1 LRSNSSQIVL
11 KAFMTQQT
19 KHFFDFDGF
28 RIDATERL
36 LLRDGEIV
44 PLTQKAFDV
53 LLNLIERGGQIVEKE
68 ELMRQVWA
76 GSFVEEGNLT
86 QNIYTLRKALGKTP
100 DGDEYIKTLPRRGYR
115 FAVKVSE
122 SWQENLPNQASAV
135 QLSDGNANGSQA
147 TNGITNNR
155 LAEIEGRSE
164 ASATETALPETGGE
178 NRRIEAQPDRRKRL
192 ALGLLG
198 LLVVAGLAFTV
209 YQLATPKP
217 VERAQA
223 EVAQKMTLTSL
234 TTTGNI
240 QRAAISPDGKYM
252 VYAVADKPQL
262 SSLWVTQLATFT
274 NQQIIAPAEVQYHA
288 VSFSGDGEY
297 IYYVVIEKGRGLR
310 TLYRIPMV
318 GGTAKKLI
326 EAVDTAVSFS
336 PDGKEFVFRRWSDT
350 RREAILYI
358 ADADGN
364 REREL
369 AAIKAPEGF
378 SDPAW
383 SPDGK
388 TIACAAGHSSGGLN
402 MYVITVN
409 VADGSVKQLSNERW
423 RWLGQMAW
431 LADSSALIM
440 VGSQSPATPYQIWQ
454 ISFADGRVRKIT
466 NDANFYNRLSMS
478 ADGRAIIALQRRQAT
493 NVWMVGR
500 DDRRNAKQIT
510 FGTGG
515 YRGRV
520 FWTAGDKIVFDS
532 EAGNATSISVM
543 NADGSNPKQ
552 LMGDQ
557 TGQGVVGYAT
567 ASPDGRYILYFS
579 DITGSR
585 QIWRMNSDG
594 SNPIQLT
601 DGSEGADHPDC
612 SPDGRWVIFTKN
624 EKGWSSLWRVSIDG
638 GEAEHLTDGFSS
650 FPVVSPDGKLIA
662 CLYSPPGETS
672 WKIAI
677 LPFAGGAPIKVFDGH
692 TDSST
697 VLRWLPDG
705 LSLSYSENLPG
716 SAKIWIQALEGG
728 EPQPFVEFENDRI
741 FGFDWS
747 GDGKRL
753 ICVRGIWSS
762 NAVLM
767 KDFR

>member
-1 LRSNSSQIVL
+1 M
-11 KAFMTQQT
+11 AQQT
-19 KHFFDFDGF
+19 KHFFDFDSF

-36 LLRDGEIV
+36 LWRDGEIV
-44 PLTQKAFDV
+44 PLTQKAFEV
-53 LLNLIERGGQIVEKE
+53 LLKLIEHHGQIVEKE

-76 GSFVEEGNLT
+76 GSYVEEGNLT

-115 FAVKVSE
+115 FAVQVNE
-122 SWQENLPNQASAV
+122 SWQENQSQQTAANVSAT
-135 QLSDGNANGSQA
+135 NTIEPEAA
-147 TNGITNNR
+147 NGITTNG
-155 LAEIEGRSE
+155 LAK
-164 ASATETALPETGGE
+164 AATVLEMPVEKFLLPEAGK
-178 NRRIEAQPDRRKRL
+178 EARGRAARPGLKAALVLL
-192 ALGLLG
+192 ALAVL
-198 LLVVAGLAFTV
+198 AGLAFTI
-209 YQLATPKP
+209 YRLAVRKP
-217 VERAQA
+217 AEGAKVEATQR
-223 EVAQKMTLTSL
+223 MTLTNL

-240 QRAAISPDGKYM
+240 QGAAISPDGKYM

-274 NQQIIAPAEVQYHA
+274 NQQIIAPAEAQYHA
-288 VSFSGDGEY
+288 VSFSRDGQY
-297 IYYVVIEKGRGLR
+297 IYYVIIEKARFGR

-318 GGTAKKLI
+318 GGAAKKLI
-326 EAVDTAVSFS
+326 EGVDTAVSFS
-336 PDGKEFVFRRWSDT
+336 PDGKEFVFRRWVND
-350 RREAILYI
+350 RREAVLFI
-358 ADADGN
+358 ADADGRN
-364 REREL
+364 EREL
-369 AAIKAPEGF
+369 ASIHAPEGF

-402 MYVITVN
+402 MYVVTVN
-409 VADGSVKQLSNERW
+409 VADGAVRQLSKERW
-423 RWLGQMAW
+423 RWIGQMAW
-431 LADSSALIM
+431 LADSSALMM
-440 VGSQSPATPYQIWQ
+440 VGSESPSTPYQIWQ
-454 ISFADGRVRKIT
+454 ISFADGKVNKVT

-493 NVWMVGR
+493 NMWAVSR
-500 DDRRNAKQIT
+500 DDPQNPKQLT

-520 FWTAGDKIVFDS
+520 FWMPGDKIVFDS

-543 NADGSNPKQ
+543 NADGSNSKQ
-552 LMGDQ
+552 LLGDQ
-557 TGQGVVGYAT
+557 TGQGVVGYVT

-579 DITGSR
+579 DISGSR
-585 QIWRMNSDG
+585 QIWRMNMDG

-601 DGSEGADHPDC
+601 DVEGADHPDC
-612 SPDGRWVIFTKN
+612 SPDGRWVIFTKY

-638 GEAEHLTDGFSS
+638 GEAVRLTDGFTS
-650 FPVVSPDGKLIA
+650 FPTVSPDGKVIA
-662 CLYSPPGETS
+662 CLYSEPGES
-672 WKIAI
+672 AWRIAI
-677 LPFAGGAPIKVFDGH
+677 LPFAGGPPTKILTTHVE
-692 TDSST
+692 SPT

-705 LSLSYSENLPG
+705 RSLSYSENLLG
-716 SAKIWIQALEGG
+716 SSKIWIQALEGG
-728 EPQPFVEFENDRI
+728 EPKPFVEFENDRI

-753 ICVRGIWSS
+753 ICVRGIWAS

>member
-1 LRSNSSQIVL
+1 
-11 KAFMTQQT
+11 MTQET
-19 KHFFDFDGF
+19 KHFFDFDSF

-36 LLRDGEIV
+36 LWRDGEIV

-53 LLNLIERGGQIVEKE
+53 LLKLIERGGQIVEKE

-86 QNIYTLRKALGKTP
+86 QNIYTLRKALGKTA

-122 SWQENLPNQASAV
+122 SWQENFTNEATTVTLSAS
-135 QLSDGNANGSQA
+135 DANSLEA
-147 TNGITNNR
+147 TNGIINNQ
-155 LAEIEGRSE
+155 LANIETLGE
-164 ASATETALPETGGE
+164 APAKEKALPELAVE
-178 NRRIEAQPDRRKRL
+178 NRRIAAGPERRKGL

-198 LLVVAGLAFTV
+198 VLVIAGLAFTV
-209 YQLATPKP
+209 YKLAAPTPEET
-217 VERAQA
+217 VQT

-262 SSLWVTQLATFT
+262 SSLWVTQLASFT
-274 NQQIIAPAEVQYHA
+274 NQPLIAPAEVQYHA
-288 VSFSGDGEY
+288 VSFSPDGQY
-297 IYYVVIEKGRGLR
+297 IYYVVIEKGKALR

-336 PDGKEFVFRRWSDT
+336 PDGKEFVFRRWSNE
-350 RREAILYI
+350 RREAVLYI
-358 ADADGN
+358 ADAESN

-402 MYVITVN
+402 MYVVTVQ
-409 VADGSVKQLSNERW
+409 VADGSIKQLSNERW
-423 RWLGQMAW
+423 RWIGQMAW
-431 LADSSALIM
+431 LADSSALMM

-454 ISFADGRVRKIT
+454 ISFADGKARKIT

-478 ADGRAIIALQRRQAT
+478 ADGGAIIALQRRQAT
-493 NVWMVGR
+493 NVWMVPR
-500 DDRRNAKQIT
+500 EDANNPRQIT

-543 NADGSNPKQ
+543 NPDGSNPKQ
-552 LMGDQ
+552 LLGDQ
-557 TGQGVVGYAT
+557 TGQGVVGYAA

-594 SNPIQLT
+594 SNPIALT
-601 DGSEGADHPDC
+601 EGGEGADHPEC

-624 EKGWSSLWRVSIDG
+624 EKGWSSLWKVSIDG
-638 GEAEHLTDGFSS
+638 GQAVRLTEGFSS
-650 FPVVSPDGKLIA
+650 FPAVSPDGKLIA
-662 CLYSPPGETS
+662 CLYSPVGEPS

-677 LPFAGGAPIKVFDGH
+677 LPFAGGAPIKLF
-692 TDSST
+692 TNPLDSST

-705 LSLSYSENLPG
+705 RSLSYSENLLG

-728 EPQPFVEFENDRI
+728 EPKPFVEFENDRI

-747 GDGKRL
+747 GDGRRL

-762 NAVLM
+762 NAVLI